1 VRSVTAQA
9 ETTFQLDQGAVP
21 SSTTTYVLYPDKFRV
36 DAMLGTDQVVQ
47 IYNAGRAWQK
57 DPAGVREAPPAMR
70 LEFEASVRRDT
81 IPLLIGAAEGRYIAK
96 MRRQEKARDGRMLR
110 ALEISGIDLRSV
122 TLFID
127 EQNLIAGQSFSNPGP
142 DGRPVVTEEVFSD
155 YRTIDGVK
163 VPFEAQLLQN
173 GRAILKRTIKQ
184 VVFNGAVA
192 ESLFA
197 RPQ

>member
-1 VRSVTAQA
+1 MLV
-9 ETTFQLDQGAVP
+9 ETCA
-21 SSTTTYVLYPDKFRV
+21 
-36 DAMLGTDQVVQ
+36 
-47 IYNAGRAWQK
+47 
-57 DPAGVREAPPAMR
+57 
-70 LEFEASVRRDT
+70 
-81 IPLLIGAAEGRYIAK
+81 
-96 MRRQEKARDGRMLR
+96 RQQ
-110 ALEISGIDLRSV
+110 
-122 TLFID
+122 
-127 EQNLIAGQSFSNPGP
+127 QNLIAGQSFSNPGP